1 MKKLIIML
9 IISLAAHITIAGTL
23 IYIPSYLTNNN
34 RGFDNGGVIWGIV
47 GNKEIGGP
55 GEGRGKHGKT
65 IPFGSGTA
73 NIRKEI
79 EKKIEEG
86 IVVEDNSIR
95 DPTMNNQM
103 RQENYETSMFQDN
116 TKGIENLDIENL
128 SSDNIISDGCYD
140 SSICVGENTMGEDT
154 GIGNFSPGDGDAAE
168 GGGIYGNN
176 GGIGIKNN
184 FGVIGHNS
192 GNALNGFLIY
202 IKSEIERHKYY
213 PHMAKVQE
221 LEGTVYVNFHIDESG
236 KPSSIV
242 VGRPSGSKLLDES
255 AVSTIKKIRHFKG
268 VPEEI
273 RELDISV
280 PITYRLTKEDK
291 E

>member
-1 MKKLIIML
+1 MKKKLIIML

-34 RGFDNGGVIWGIV
+34 QGLDDGRVIWGIV
-47 GNKEIGGP
+47 GNKEVGGP
-55 GEGRGKHGKT
+55 GDGGGKHGKT
-65 IPFGSGTA
+65 MSFGSGTVS
-73 NIRKEI
+73 IRKEI

-86 IVVEDNSIR
+86 IVVERNETHMPLRGTEDN
-95 DPTMNNQM
+95 
-103 RQENYETSMFQDN
+103 
-116 TKGIENLDIENL
+116 ENLDIENL
-128 SSDNIISDGCYD
+128 NSDDIISDGCYD

-213 PHMAKVQE
+213 PHIAKVQE